1 MFCWSINKLN
11 GIINNGQ
18 VWVKSQSHLNYV
30 GNLISVNQIRMLC
43 NICIILLQ
51 PAGCSLQIYYILLK
65 LSILNIEFPF
75 HIEHKYIYYSVN

>member
-1 MFCWSINKLN
+1 MFYSSINKLY
-11 GIINNGQ
+11 GIINNWL

-43 NICIILLQ
+43 NIYVLLQ

-75 HIEHKYIYYSVN
+75 HIQH